1 VRGVRTLIHRECPP
15 GRLIQ
20 KADGGRGRRGAEEET
35 REAQNT
41 REGKM
46 AHPTPPP
53 PRALIATENIRAG
66 GEAGKGEGD
75 RGRTG
80 ARKNGWKWVV
90 E

>member
-15 GRLIQ
+15 GWLIQ
-20 KADGGRGRRGAEEET
+20 KADGGRGAEEET

-53 PRALIATENIRAG
+53 PRARGSRRKIFAP
-66 GEAGKGEGD
+66 GERRGKGRAIGVERA
-75 RGRTG
+75 RGKMDG
-80 ARKNGWKWVV
+80 NGW
-90 E
+90 